1 MCDNCKY
8 PPFSFR
14 GDKHDLVACPFKT
27 SQYCSWCAIYG
38 HTNTTCPAPPSKFYT
53 EPCYVEQL
61 LPASILKQ
69 YNITSKTLLPTAT
82 PPEETTGTTAATSEF
97 IEITN
102 DDKIIKAFLVSR
114 GLIGPRT
121 ENSTL
126 LRTALMNH
134 AKAENKRLIFL

>member
-1 MCDNCKY
+1 
-8 PPFSFR
+8 
-14 GDKHDLVACPFKT
+14 
-27 SQYCSWCAIYG
+27 
-38 HTNTTCPAPPSKFYT
+38 
-53 EPCYVEQL
+53 VEQL

-82 PPEETTGTTAATSEF
+82 PPEATTETTSGF

-134 AKAENKRLIFL
+134 AKSENKRLIFL

>member
-1 MCDNCKY
+1 
-8 PPFSFR
+8 
-14 GDKHDLVACPFKT
+14 
-27 SQYCSWCAIYG
+27 
-38 HTNTTCPAPPSKFYT
+38 
-53 EPCYVEQL
+53 VEQL

-82 PPEETTGTTAATSEF
+82 PPEETTGKTTAIATSGF

-121 ENSTL
+121 ENSTV